1 MTTKTAFIAIV
12 GKPNVGKSSLLNKL
26 VGQKIAITSS
36 KAQTTRTKITGVLTI
51 DETQL
56 VFIDTPG
63 FHKPKNRLSNYMIKA
78 VKESVADVDAI
89 VMMVEAKGKINQA
102 EIELFENI
110 KNSKLPCILV
120 INKTDLISK
129 DELLKRI
136 SEVKDYCEFT
146 DIVPISVYNDEQIDV
161 LLDCI
166 KSFANESVHF
176 FENDTLTDQP
186 ERLIIAEMIRE
197 KLLNFLQQE
206 IPHGIAVDIEKM
218 KQREQK
224 EIFDIEA
231 VIYCEKQSHKGVVIG
246 KNGEMLKKIGSLSRK
261 DIESFLNSK
270 INLKLWVKVKED
282 WRNKETFIRDFGLK

>member
-78 VKESVADVDAI
+78 VKESVADVDVI

-129 DELLKRI
+129 DEQLKRI

-166 KSFANESVHF
+166 KTFANESVHF